1 MLHQLKKISDYLFE
15 IPKSYKPGMRVPAR
29 IYAGEDLMDGMDS
42 AVFEQ
47 LSNVAMLPGIV
58 KYALCMPDGHS
69 GYGFPIG
76 GVAAIDPE
84 TGVISPGG
92 IGFDINCGVRLI
104 ATNLVFDEIKNNV
117 KRLVDTMF
125 TRINS
130 GVGKGGIL
138 SLTSPALDD
147 AVIGGAEWAVEKGYG
162 TARDLEYIEEKG
174 RMKDADPSAVSP
186 RAKERGRGQA
196 GSLGSGNHYLEI
208 QVVRKEN
215 IFDPAAAEKF
225 GIFRDGQVMIMIH
238 TGSRGYGH
246 EIASEYLRRFVTAM
260 QGRYHINLPDRELA
274 CAPFNSK
281 DGQDYFK
288 AMNCAINFAFMNRQ
302 LIMHAAREVFSDILK
317 KSPDELGMNL
327 VYDVCHNTAKIET
340 HQIDGKK
347 MKLLVHR
354 KGATRSFTAEMK
366 GVPEAYREVGQP
378 VLIGGS
384 METGSYLMAAAEG
397 SSKTFYS
404 TVHGS
409 GRVMSRSQAKKIFR
423 GIELQKK
430 MMGKGIYVQTSS
442 MSGLAE
448 ESGAAYK
455 NVDRV
460 VQCSEAAGLSR
471 PIAKLIPIGNIKG

>member
-1 MLHQLKKISDYLFE
+1 MLHQLIKISDYLFE
-15 IPKSYKPGMRVPAR
+15 IPKSYKPGMAVPAR
-29 IYAGEDLMDGMDS
+29 IYAEEDLIAGMDN

-84 TGVISPGG
+84 NGVISPGG

-104 ATNLVFDEIKNNV
+104 ATNLVFDEIKNDI

-138 SLTSPALDD
+138 SLTSSALDE
-147 AVIGGAEWAVEKGYG
+147 AVIGGAGWAVGKGYG
-162 TARDLEYIEEKG
+162 TARDLEYIEENG
-174 RMKDADPSAVSP
+174 RMKDADPSVVSS
-186 RAKERGRGQA
+186 RANERGRGQA

-208 QVVRKEN
+208 QVAKKKN
-215 IFDPAAAEKF
+215 IFDPVAAEKF

-246 EIASEYLRRFVTAM
+246 EIASEYLRKFVTAM

-288 AMNCAINFAFMNRQ
+288 AMNCAINFAFVNRQ
-302 LIMHAAREVFSDILK
+302 LIMHAVREVFSDIFK

-366 GVPEAYREVGQP
+366 DVPGAYREVGQP

-409 GRVMSRSQAKKIFR
+409 GRVMSRSQAKKKFV
-423 GIELQKK
+423 GMELQKK
-430 MMGKGIYVQTSS
+430 MLGDGIYVQTSS

-448 ESGAAYK
+448 EAGAAYK

-460 VQCSEAAGLSR
+460 VRCSEAAGLSR
-471 PIAKLIPIGNIKG
+471 LVAKLIPIGNIKG